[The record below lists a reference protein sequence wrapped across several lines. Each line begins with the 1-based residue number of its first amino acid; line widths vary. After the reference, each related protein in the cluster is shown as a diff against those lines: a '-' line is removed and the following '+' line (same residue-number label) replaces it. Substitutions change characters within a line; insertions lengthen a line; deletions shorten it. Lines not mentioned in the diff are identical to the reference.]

1 MPPSTRNGAPH
12 RLRGK
17 QKKEGWMGTFAV
29 ITLAAA
35 LAVTSQHAPSNE
47 GVGSV
52 TVGTLDA
59 ASGLGEAFTAARA
72 AESEGR
78 YADAV
83 RMYKTQA
90 TAGSGIAAKRLGDL
104 YTRGAPGLERDQAQ
118 GLRWY
123 REAELRGEVLA
134 QALRLR

>member
-1 MPPSTRNGAPH
+1 
-12 RLRGK
+12 
-17 QKKEGWMGTFAV
+17 MGTFAV

-35 LAVTSQHAPSNE
+35 LAVTTQHTPPKE

-52 TVGTLDA
+52 IVGTLDP
-59 ASGLGEAFTAARA
+59 ASAGLGEAFAAART
-72 AESEGR
+72 AETEGR

-90 TAGSGIAAKRLGDL
+90 TAGSGLAAKRLGDL

>member
-1 MPPSTRNGAPH
+1 
-12 RLRGK
+12 
-17 QKKEGWMGTFAV
+17 MGTFAV

-35 LAVTSQHAPSNE
+35 LAVTTQHTPPKE

-52 TVGTLDA
+52 TVGALDS
-59 ASGLGEAFTAARA
+59 ASAGLGEAFTAART

-90 TAGSGIAAKRLGDL
+90 TAGSGLAAKRLGDL

>member
-1 MPPSTRNGAPH
+1 
-12 RLRGK
+12 
-17 QKKEGWMGTFAV
+17 MGTFAV

-35 LAVTSQHAPSNE
+35 LAVATQHAPSNE

-59 ASGLGEAFTAARA
+59 AAPQLGEAFSAARA

-90 TAGSGIAAKRLGDL
+90 TAGSGLAAKRLGDL